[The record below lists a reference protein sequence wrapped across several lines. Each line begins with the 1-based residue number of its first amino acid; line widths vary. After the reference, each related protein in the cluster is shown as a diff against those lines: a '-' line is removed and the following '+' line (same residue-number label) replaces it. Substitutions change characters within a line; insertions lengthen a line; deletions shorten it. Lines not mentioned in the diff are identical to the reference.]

1 MSILGNDPDN
11 PLSGNTPPDTLAD
24 NSPTGLTDQGD
35 SIADDS
41 DVAARALADEDP
53 ETGVADP
60 APAVEPDPPV
70 EASPP
75 VEAFAPV
82 EAVNDIGGV
91 GETRAI
97 DPDYDE

>member
-41 DVAARALADEDP
+41 DVAARALAEEDP
-53 ETGVADP
+53 ETVVADP
-60 APAVEPDPPV
+60 APAVEPEPPV
-70 EASPP
+70 EASP
-75 VEAFAPV
+75 PV

-91 GETRAI
+91 GETRAT

>member
-11 PLSGNTPPDTLAD
+11 PLSGNTPPDALAD

-41 DVAARALADEDP
+41 DAAARALADEDP
-53 ETGVADP
+53 ETVVADP

-70 EASPP
+70 EA
-75 VEAFAPV
+75 
-82 EAVNDIGGV
+82 VNDIGGV
-91 GETRAI
+91 GETRAT

>member
-41 DVAARALADEDP
+41 DVAARALAEEDL
-53 ETGVADP
+53 ETVVADP
-60 APAVEPDPPV
+60 APAVEPEPPV
-70 EASPP
+70 EASP
-75 VEAFAPV
+75 PV

-91 GETRAI
+91 GETRAT